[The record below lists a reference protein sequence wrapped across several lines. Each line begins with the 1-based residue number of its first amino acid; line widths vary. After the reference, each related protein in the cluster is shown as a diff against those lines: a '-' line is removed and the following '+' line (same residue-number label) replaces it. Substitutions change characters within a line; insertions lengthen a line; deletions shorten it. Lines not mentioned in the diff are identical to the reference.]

1 MAAVMVAFISP
12 PLSAPSIV
20 PASVAARAARSAL
33 SRQEALYDVGLVQR
47 FNAGDPT
54 AFVEIVTRYRAKL
67 VHVALGLLRNHADAE
82 EIAQDTFI
90 RAHRSL
96 VLFRGESS
104 LAAWLHCITLNLAR
118 NRYWYF
124 FRRRRHV
131 TQSLDNTVNAES
143 QTTYA
148 DLIASSAPGP
158 AHEAASR
165 EFSTEVTA
173 CMARLNPNQREI
185 LLLRNVRQLSY
196 REISRMLGISIGTVK
211 SRVAR
216 ARESLRSLLIPAYA
230 APAGPGIAPVLPWF
244 ESSRPAGLL
253 LRAGS

>member
-1 MAAVMVAFISP
+1 MVALFSP
-12 PLSAPSIV
+12 PG
-20 PASVAARAARSAL
+20 PASSSAAARSARSAQ
-33 SRQEALYDVGLVQR
+33 SRAEALHDAGLVRR

-54 AFVEIVTRYRAKL
+54 AFVEIVTRYRARL
-67 VHVALGLLRNHADAE
+67 LQVALGLLRNHADAE
-82 EIAQDTFI
+82 EIAQDTFV

-96 VLFRGESS
+96 AFFRGESS

-148 DLIASSAPGP
+148 DLIASPAPGP
-158 AHEAASR
+158 AHEAATR
-165 EFSTEVTA
+165 EFSAEVTA

-185 LLLRNVRQLSY
+185 LVLRNVRQLSY
-196 REISRMLGISIGTVK
+196 REISHLLGISIGTVK

-216 ARESLRSLLIPAYA
+216 ARENLKALLLPTYA
-230 APAGPGIAPVLPWF
+230 APARAGLAPVLPWF
-244 ESSRPAGLL
+244 EPSRPAGLL

>member
-1 MAAVMVAFISP
+1 MAAVMVALISP
-12 PLSAPSIV
+12 PV
-20 PASVAARAARSAL
+20 PASAAAARTALARV
-33 SRQEALYDVGLVQR
+33 EALHDAGLVRR
-47 FNAGDPT
+47 FNAGDQA

-67 VHVALGLLRNHADAE
+67 LHVALGLLRNHADAE

-96 VLFRGESS
+96 ALFRGESS

-124 FRRRRHV
+124 YRRRRHL
-131 TQSLDNTVNAES
+131 TQSLDNTVGAES
-143 QTTYA
+143 STTYA
-148 DLIASSAPGP
+148 DLIASPAPGP
-158 AHEAASR
+158 AREAASR
-165 EFSTEVTA
+165 EFSSEVTA
-173 CMARLNPNQREI
+173 CMARLNPRQREI

-196 REISRMLGISIGTVK
+196 REISRLLGISIGTVK

-216 ARESLRSLLIPAYA
+216 ARENLRGLLIPVYA
-230 APAGPGIAPVLPWF
+230 DTAGPGLAPVLSWF

-253 LRAGS
+253 LRAGT

>member
-1 MAAVMVAFISP
+1 MVALFSPVPSASP
-12 PLSAPSIV
+12 PST
-20 PASVAARAARSAL
+20 ASAARRAL
-33 SRQEALYDVGLVQR
+33 SRQEALHDAGLVRR

-54 AFVEIVTRYRAKL
+54 AFVEIVTRYRARL

-96 VLFRGESS
+96 ALFRGESS

-124 FRRRRHV
+124 YRRRRHV
-131 TQSLDNTVNAES
+131 TQSLDSTVNAES

-148 DLIASSAPGP
+148 DLIASPAPGP
-158 AHEAASR
+158 AREAASR
-165 EFSTEVTA
+165 EFSAEVTA

-185 LLLRNVRQLSY
+185 LVLRNVRQLSY
-196 REISRMLGISIGTVK
+196 REIARLLGISIGTVK

-216 ARESLRSLLIPAYA
+216 ARENLKALLVPVYA
-230 APAGPGIAPVLPWF
+230 DATGPGIAPVLPWF
-244 ESSRPAGLL
+244 ESNRPTGLL

>member
-1 MAAVMVAFISP
+1 MLFRS
-12 PLSAPSIV
+12 
-20 PASVAARAARSAL
+20 ARAAWPFPSAM
-33 SRQEALYDVGLVQR
+33 ACCG
-47 FNAGDPT
+47 APG
-54 AFVEIVTRYRAKL
+54 
-67 VHVALGLLRNHADAE
+67 
-82 EIAQDTFI
+82 
-90 RAHRSL
+90 
-96 VLFRGESS
+96 
-104 LAAWLHCITLNLAR
+104 LAR

-148 DLIASSAPGP
+148 DLIASPAPGP
-158 AHEAASR
+158 AREAASR
-165 EFSTEVTA
+165 EFSAEVTA

-185 LLLRNVRQLSY
+185 LVLRNVRQLSY
-196 REISRMLGISIGTVK
+196 REISRLLGISIGTVK

-216 ARESLRSLLIPAYA
+216 ARENLRALLVPVYA
-230 APAGPGIAPVLPWF
+230 DTAGPGIAPVLPWF

>member
-1 MAAVMVAFISP
+1 MGVVMVALISP
-12 PLSAPSIV
+12 PVPVSAP
-20 PASVAARAARSAL
+20 ASAAAARSAL
-33 SRQEALYDVGLVQR
+33 ARAEALHDAGLVQR
-47 FNAGDPT
+47 FNAGDQT

-67 VHVALGLLRNHADAE
+67 LHVALGLLRNHADAE

-96 VLFRGESS
+96 ALFRGESS

-143 QTTYA
+143 STTYA
-148 DLIASSAPGP
+148 DMIASPAPGP
-158 AHEAASR
+158 VREASSR
-165 EFSTEVTA
+165 EFSAEVNA
-173 CMARLNPNQREI
+173 CMARLNPRQREI

-216 ARESLRSLLIPAYA
+216 ARENLRGLLIPVYA
-230 APAGPGIAPVLPWF
+230 ETARPGVAPVLSWF
-244 ESSRPAGLL
+244 ESSRPTGLL

>member
-1 MAAVMVAFISP
+1 MAVVMVALISP
-12 PLSAPSIV
+12 PV
-20 PASVAARAARSAL
+20 PAAASSAAAARTALARA
-33 SRQEALYDVGLVQR
+33 EALHDTGLVRR
-47 FNAGDPT
+47 FNAGDQA

-67 VHVALGLLRNHADAE
+67 LHVALGLLRNHADAE

-96 VLFRGESS
+96 ALFRGESS

-124 FRRRRHV
+124 YRRRRHV
-131 TQSLDNTVNAES
+131 TQSLDNTVSAES

-148 DLIASSAPGP
+148 ELIASPAPGP
-158 AHEAASR
+158 VREAVSR
-165 EFSTEVTA
+165 EFSSEVTA
-173 CMARLNPNQREI
+173 CMARLNANQREI
-185 LLLRNVRQLSY
+185 LVLRNVRQLSY
-196 REISRMLGISIGTVK
+196 REISRLLGISIGTVK

-216 ARESLRSLLIPAYA
+216 ARTNLKSLLTPVYTDA
-230 APAGPGIAPVLPWF
+230 AGSGLAPVASWF